1 MLAYLQASR
10 SWPASSIATP
20 SLSPRPLRAAG
31 GAEWTSAPT
40 KRCARQPEMLAIKAS
55 VSCIAELMTL
65 AGAWPAA
72 LDEARRA
79 AERRCRAFSTRERW
93 ARPPIARESCIDC
106 AERLLRL
113 RSPSRRRFA
122 VDASRSSGFALLRLG
137 QAPAAAASVWRAKP
151 MTGLRRASL
160 LPAQVE
166 IEVAVGGRERAR
178 AAASELDDIARDHP
192 SEVLFAMAAKAAGV
206 VAVAEGDAQRALLAL
221 RRALHLWQELEVPY
235 EAART
240 VCSCPRRAE
249 RSATGRPP
257 ISSSPLLVR
266 LSPGSARPD
275 IACVETLAGRTH
287 GDAHGLT
294 ARELEVLRVL
304 AAGKSNR
311 EIAVRSLSASAR
323 LHDTSRTS
331 SPSLASPLVPR
342 RACSPS
348 SKSSS
353 DGVK

>member
-1 MLAYLQASR
+1 MHR
-10 SWPASSIATP
+10 
-20 SLSPRPLRAAG
+20 
-31 GAEWTSAPT
+31 
-40 KRCARQPEMLAIKAS
+40 
-55 VSCIAELMTL
+55 AELMTL

-79 AERRCRAFSTRERW
+79 AERFVQGVSTRERW

-122 VDASRSSGFALLRLG
+122 VDASRSPASRSCVWARKQPRRLRSGGPFEADD
-137 QAPAAAASVWRAKP
+137 W
-151 MTGLRRASL
+151 TRRASL

-240 VCSCPRRAE
+240 RVLLSEACRALGDGETADLELAAAREAFTWLRAAGHRR
-249 RSATGRPP
+249 
-257 ISSSPLLVR
+257 
-266 LSPGSARPD
+266 
-275 IACVETLAGRTH
+275 VETLAGRTH